1 MADELVPAGQGW
13 MWNQSLFDFA
23 VACAPSASLPA
34 PMPTQES
41 CAWQGAGDDPS
52 INSAGVS
59 TKQSRFDGS
68 DRQVRGRLVDELRR
82 SPIDMERTRSIWPAT
97 DSAGDVKRIAD
108 TLISDG
114 LAVCRGG
121 WLMLPD

>member
-1 MADELVPAGQGW
+1 
-13 MWNQSLFDFA
+13 
-23 VACAPSASLPA
+23 
-34 PMPTQES
+34 
-41 CAWQGAGDDPS
+41 
-52 INSAGVS
+52 VS

-82 SPIDMERTRSIWPAT
+82 SPIDMNELARYGRPA
-97 DSAGDVKRIAD
+97 DSAADVKRIAD

-114 LAVCRGG
+114 LAVCKGG